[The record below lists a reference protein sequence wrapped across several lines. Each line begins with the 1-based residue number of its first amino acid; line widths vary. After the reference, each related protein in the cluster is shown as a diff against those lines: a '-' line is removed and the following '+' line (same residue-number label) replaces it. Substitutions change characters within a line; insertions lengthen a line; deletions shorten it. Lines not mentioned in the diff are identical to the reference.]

1 MVFSL
6 KNEAQIASSISI
18 TFFAI
23 SFDTDTYDMNGS
35 VQFYMTRGILQH
47 NTLYIFTLK
56 YVEVTHELFSF
67 INKYQVDT
75 LSIFVR
81 VSIHGFHGIDT
92 PITNS
97 QTKIVNLVSMK

>member
-35 VQFYMTRGILQH
+35 VQFDMTRGILQH

-75 LSIFVR
+75 LSNRQVVLI
-81 VSIHGFHGIDT
+81 ILENCQYIDIYNVT
-92 PITNS
+92 S
-97 QTKIVNLVSMK
+97 